1 MKVGDLVKVA
11 HEGKHVISVIV
22 SVEKRRNSTGTHDI
36 FAKVL
41 GCSKFPYHYRNVEVI
56 SESR

>member
-1 MKVGDLVKVA
+1 MQVGDLVKVI
-11 HEGKHVISVIV
+11 HEGKRIISVIV
-22 SVEKRRNSTGTHDI
+22 SVEKRRNSTGTHDA

-41 GCSKFPYHYRNVEVI
+41 GCGDIPYHYLTVEII